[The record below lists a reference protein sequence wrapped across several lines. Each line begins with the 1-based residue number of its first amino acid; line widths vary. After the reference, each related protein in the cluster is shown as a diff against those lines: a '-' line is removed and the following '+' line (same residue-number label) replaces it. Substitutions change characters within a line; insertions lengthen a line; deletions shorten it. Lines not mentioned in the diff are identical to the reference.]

1 MEPPIAPRPA
11 REHAASPTM
20 LTSLGTF
27 ANDLWSSLRPVD
39 ALDVLLVAAFVYALL
54 SWLRQSRSRF
64 VMLGVV
70 ALVAVYA
77 VARWLD
83 LALTLVLFQAGL
95 TVALL
100 ALVIIFQEEIRR
112 AFERLGSPH
121 ALRTTRA
128 DKPSTLWVDDVVT
141 SAMRLARSKT
151 GALMVFPGC
160 DPLDRHLQGGTQLD
174 GKVSLPLLMS
184 IFDTSSPGHDG
195 ALIVDA
201 GWVRRFGVHLPLSTR
216 IAGDEPFGTRH
227 TAALGL
233 SERCDALVL
242 VVSEERGEVSLAKDG
257 RLEKIAAASELRTRL
272 SSFLDHI
279 TPAHTSSAALRWVRR
294 LPARVLSVVVAAVIW
309 VLAVGPQGES
319 VGRTHRVPVV
329 LLHAPASFMLDQPRP
344 SDVLVTLAATERGFR
359 RLDPASL
366 TVTVN
371 AADIRPGSQ
380 QVRLGQQDLE
390 LPRGI
395 TLHRIAPDTI
405 TIVAHETITK
415 SFPVRVLTEGKLPA
429 TWKQVHLR
437 SEPEQVKLVVRKSDV
452 GTFVRVE
459 TEPVDLGAVKGASV
473 LTRELSIPPGTR
485 LDDGEPAAVRVVIE
499 VTPAQ

>member
-1 MEPPIAPRPA
+1 MPSR
-11 REHAASPTM
+11 TM

-27 ANDLWSSLRPVD
+27 ARDLWSNLRPVD
-39 ALDVLLVAAFVYALL
+39 ALDVIFVATFVYALL
-54 SWLRQSRSRF
+54 TWLRRSRSRF

-70 ALVAVYA
+70 TLVAIYA

-83 LALTLVLFQAGL
+83 LALTLVLFQAGI

-112 AFERLGSPH
+112 AFEQLGNPR
-121 ALRTTRA
+121 ALRSTRT
-128 DKPSTLWVDDVVT
+128 DKPSTQWVDDVVAT
-141 SAMRLARSKT
+141 SMRLARSKT
-151 GALMVFPGC
+151 GALVVFPGR
-160 DPLDRHLQGGTQLD
+160 DPLDRHLQGGTELE

-195 ALIVDA
+195 AVVLDG
-201 GWVRRFGVHLPLSTR
+201 GWVRRFGAHLPLSTR
-216 IAGDEPFGTRH
+216 ISGEEPFGTRH

-257 RLEKIAAASELRTRL
+257 RLEKVAAASELRTRL
-272 SSFLDHI
+272 TSFLDQVV
-279 TPAHTSSAALRWVRR
+279 PAHTSSAALGWVRR
-294 LPARVLSVVVAAVIW
+294 LPAKILSVIVAAVVW
-309 VLAVGPQGES
+309 VLVVGPQGES

-329 LLHAPASFMLDQPRP
+329 LRHAPASFMLDQPRP

-366 TVTVN
+366 AVTVN

-380 QVRLGQQDLE
+380 QIRLGQQDIE

-405 TIVAHETITK
+405 TIVAHETVTK
-415 SFPVRVLTEGKLPA
+415 AFPIRVLTEGKLPPA
-429 TWKQVHLR
+429 WKLANLR
-437 SEPEQVKLVVRKSDV
+437 TEPAQVKLVVRKSDV

-459 TEPVDLGAVKGASV
+459 TEPVDLGAIKGASV
-473 LTRELSIPPGTR
+473 LSSELSIPPGTR
-485 LDDGEPAAVRVVIE
+485 LDAGEPAAVRVVVE